1 MTYTPFFSKTS
12 FDENITNQKNPY
24 TAKERAKKKIRYT
37 KITEYYLE
45 IQLLSTEI
53 FT

>member
-24 TAKERAKKKIRYT
+24 TDKERAKKIRYT